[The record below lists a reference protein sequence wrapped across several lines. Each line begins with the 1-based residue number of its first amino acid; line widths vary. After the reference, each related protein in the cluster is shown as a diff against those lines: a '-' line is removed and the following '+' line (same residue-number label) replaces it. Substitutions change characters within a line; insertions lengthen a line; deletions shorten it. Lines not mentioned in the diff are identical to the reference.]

1 MDELKSEVLTGA
13 GMRLRIAELEEQLR
27 KSQTSETKAVELAAH
42 NAAAAQSAL
51 LFNSAVSEVAIGR
64 DDKGELLYKY
74 KIDLPPSGG
83 LDIKIN
89 GMPYYHGETYTFA
102 IDLLR
107 TIKEIVQRTWG
118 HEQSIQGSNENFY
131 RKQLN
136 RSIGGR

>member
-1 MDELKSEVLTGA
+1 MAAETPEILSSA
-13 GMRLRIAELEEQLR
+13 AMRLRIAELEAQLT
-27 KSQTSETKAVELAAH
+27 KSQTSEAKAVEEAAH

-51 LFNSAVSEVAIGR
+51 LFNSSVSEVAVGKNA
-64 DDKGELLYKY
+64 DGVLLYKY

-89 GMPYYHGETYTFA
+89 GMPYYHGETYTFDV
-102 IDLLR
+102 DLLR
-107 TIKEIVQRTWG
+107 TIKEIVQRTWA

-136 RSIGGR
+136 RKIGGR